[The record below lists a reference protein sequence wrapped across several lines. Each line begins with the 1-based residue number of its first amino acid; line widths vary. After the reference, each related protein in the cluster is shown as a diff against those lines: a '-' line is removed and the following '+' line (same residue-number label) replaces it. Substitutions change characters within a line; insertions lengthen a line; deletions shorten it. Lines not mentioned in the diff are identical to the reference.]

1 MRVEVVKVRNRGPVW
16 KFQATAKVDGNVVA
30 EAEFAAMIREDDGGS
45 LA

>member
-1 MRVEVVKVRNRGPVW
+1 MNVHVTKVRNRGPVW
-16 KFQATAKVDGNVVA
+16 KFQAVAKVEGRVVA